1 MALTLTIPYMLHAQ
15 RNPGGGMRQRPPE
28 EMAKAQTA
36 RMKEGLSLTTEQE
49 KTVYQTNLR
58 FANRI
63 SAARKEAEAAGGRP
77 DMDSIRNWSRQ
88 RDEALRSTLT
98 EEQYGKMLRQR
109 EELRRQ
115 VPGDGR
121 LRNGGGLR

>member
-1 MALTLTIPYMLHAQ
+1 MVLTAALPSLLHAQ
-15 RNPGGGMRQRPPE
+15 RNPGAGMRQRPPE

-36 RMKEGLSLTTEQE
+36 RMKEGLSLTAEQE
-49 KTVYQTNLR
+49 KSVYDTNLR
-58 FANRI
+58 FANRM

-98 EEQYGKMLRQR
+98 QEQYAKMLQQR

-115 VPGDGR
+115 GQGDGR
-121 LRNGGGLR
+121 RRSGGGPR